1 MVASDFSRAQISI
14 KLASMSCDLV
24 FDQIR
29 IAEEL
34 ANAAFAGSGLKLT
47 VTGSGRLFA
56 TLDHYLVVSQL
67 SSFATAFL
75 TVFAVIFVVF
85 RSASFGLLGIIANTF
100 PVIVVMGL
108 MGWLDISLNI
118 ATVMVASIA
127 LGIVDDDTIHFI
139 GRYRRETANGLG
151 TLDAIEMASMH
162 EGRAA
167 LTTTIINTLSYSV
180 LMVSEYRPS
189 AWFGSLLATTMV
201 LAFITEVFLVPA
213 TIALLP
219 KLFGAPAVARRLGTA
234 A

>member
-1 MVASDFSRAQISI
+1 
-14 KLASMSCDLV
+14 
-24 FDQIR
+24 
-29 IAEEL
+29 
-34 ANAAFAGSGLKLT
+34 
-47 VTGSGRLFA
+47 
-56 TLDHYLVVSQL
+56 
-67 SSFATAFL
+67 
-75 TVFAVIFVVF
+75 
-85 RSASFGLLGIIANTF
+85 
-100 PVIVVMGL
+100 
-108 MGWLDISLNI
+108 
-118 ATVMVASIA
+118 MVASIA

-139 GRYRRETANGLG
+139 GRYRRETANGFG

>member
-1 MVASDFSRAQISI
+1 
-14 KLASMSCDLV
+14 MSSDLV
-24 FDQIR
+24 FEQIR
-29 IAEEL
+29 VAEDL
-34 ANAAFAGSGLKLT
+34 SAAAFAGTGLKIT
-47 VTGSGRLFA
+47 VTGSGRLFS

-67 SSFATAFL
+67 SSFATAFV

-85 RSASFGLLGIIANTF
+85 RSASFGLLGIIANAF
-100 PVIVVMGL
+100 PVIVVMGI

-139 GRYRRETANGLG
+139 GRYRREIANGLG
-151 TLDAIEMASMH
+151 TLEAVEVASMH

-167 LTTTIINTLSYSV
+167 LTTTLINSLGYSV

-189 AWFGSLLATTMV
+189 AWFGSLLAVTMA
-201 LAFITEVFLVPA
+201 LAFITKVFLMPT
-213 TIALLP
+213 TIALMP
-219 KLFGAPAVARRLGTA
+219 RLFGTPALTRRLGTA